1 MFPVMSIPPPTN
13 PVGRLIRVYNAQERA
28 AIDPF
33 KTEYMAATTPAARQT
48 IAQVHIL
55 PALFN
60 YWTSTGLIIDDDEMR
75 GRAVVCC
82 RKSCQSISFIGF
94 TGST

>member
-1 MFPVMSIPPPTN
+1 
-13 PVGRLIRVYNAQERA
+13 
-28 AIDPF
+28 
-33 KTEYMAATTPAARQT
+33 MAATTPAARKT

-75 GRAVVCC
+75 GWAVVCY